1 MPLADV
7 TDFLV
12 ELFEQAR
19 KKSGR
24 NFAEPKLIN
33 WRDTNAVK
41 ADVFEEYRARHSWR
55 Y

>member
-12 ELFEQAR
+12 EFFDQAR

-41 ADVFEEYRARHSWR
+41 ANVFKR

>member
-19 KKSGR
+19 KNSGR
-24 NFAEPKLIN
+24 NFVEPKLIN
-33 WRDTNAVK
+33 WRDTHAVK
-41 ADVFEEYRARHSWR
+41 ANVFKR